1 MKPIVTLTLNPAI
14 DGASEAEAVHP
25 THKIR
30 TTGDR
35 YDPGGGGV
43 NVARVITE
51 LGGAALPVYLAG
63 GVTGDVFD
71 ALLAERGLAGRRV
84 PIAGHTRISLAV
96 FERSTGLEYRFVPGG
111 PEVTP
116 GEWVEALN
124 VIDGLD
130 FDWLVISGSRPPGL
144 PDDCFVTLVRRAADR
159 GARVVLDS
167 SGPALAATL
176 AAGGLALVKPSLG
189 ELRAL
194 TGLPLEDADAVAEAA
209 RALVDTG
216 RAAIVA
222 VTMGHEGALLASREA
237 TLLRRPPPVPVRSA
251 TGAGDSFVGA
261 MTLAL
266 AEGRPVVQAFLFGM
280 AAGSATVMAP
290 GTDLCRRAD
299 VERLHAALT
308 GRSPSSRPAAAFA
321 RRSRETDR

>member
-14 DGASEAEAVHP
+14 DGASEAERIQP

-35 YDPGGGGV
+35 YDPGGGGI

-51 LGGAALPVYLAG
+51 LGGSALPLYLAG
-63 GVTGDVFD
+63 GATGDVLD
-71 ALLAERGLAGRRV
+71 ELMAERGLPCRRV

-96 FERSTGLEYRFVPGG
+96 FERSTGQEFRFVPEG
-111 PEVTP
+111 PQVSP
-116 GEWVEALN
+116 AEWLACLDM
-124 VIDGLD
+124 IDGLD
-130 FDWLVISGSRPPGL
+130 FDWLVVSGSSPRGL
-144 PDDCFVTLVRRAADR
+144 PDDCFVTLLRRTADR
-159 GARVVLDS
+159 GSHMVLDS

-176 AAGGLALVKPSLG
+176 DAGGLTLVKPSVG
-189 ELRAL
+189 EFRRL
-194 TGLPLEDADAVAEAA
+194 TGLPLEDVDAVAEAA
-209 RALVDTG
+209 RAYVDSG
-216 RAAIVA
+216 RARIVA
-222 VTMGHEGALLASREA
+222 VTMGHEGAVLVSHES
-237 TLLRRPPPVPVRSA
+237 TLFRRPPPVPVRSA

-266 AEGRPVVQAFLFGM
+266 AEARPVAQAFLFGM
-280 AAGSATVMAP
+280 AAGSATVMHP

-308 GRSPSSRPAAAFA
+308 G
-321 RRSRETDR
+321 

>member
-1 MKPIVTLTLNPAI
+1 MPRRRNATIAALHTEDRLKPIVTLTLNPAI
-14 DGASEAEAVHP
+14 DGASETEKVQP

-35 YDPGGGGV
+35 YDPGGGGI

-51 LGGAALPVYLAG
+51 LGGPALPVYLAG
-63 GVTGDVFD
+63 GATGAVFD
-71 ALLAERGLAGRRV
+71 ELLAGRGLTGRRV
-84 PIAGHTRISLAV
+84 PIAGHTRISLSV
-96 FERSTGLEYRFVPGG
+96 FETSTGQEYRFVPEG
-111 PEVTP
+111 PAITP
-116 GEWVEALN
+116 AEWLACLDA
-124 VIDGLD
+124 IDGLD
-130 FDWLVISGSRPPGL
+130 FDWLVASGSSPRGL

-176 AAGGLALVKPSLG
+176 DAGGLALVKPSVG
-189 ELRAL
+189 EFRRL
-194 TGLPLEDADAVAEAA
+194 TGLPLEDVDAVAEAA
-209 RALVDTG
+209 RAYVDTG

-222 VTMGHEGALLASREA
+222 VTMGHEGAVLASREA
-237 TLLRRPPPVPVRSA
+237 TLFRPPPPVPVMSA

-266 AEGRPVVQAFLFGM
+266 AEGRPVAHAFLFGM
-280 AAGSATVMAP
+280 AAGSATVMHP

-299 VERLHAALT
+299 VERLHALLV
-308 GRSPSSRPAAAFA
+308 S
-321 RRSRETDR
+321 

>member
-14 DGASEAEAVHP
+14 DGAGEAETVQP

-30 TTGDR
+30 TRGDR
-35 YDPGGGGV
+35 YDPGGGGI
-43 NVARVITE
+43 NVARVIAE
-51 LGGAALPVYLAG
+51 LGGVALPVYLAG
-63 GVTGDVFD
+63 GVTGEMFDV
-71 ALLAERGLAGRRV
+71 LLAGRGLAGQRV

-96 FERSTGLEYRFVPGG
+96 FERSTGLEYRFVPEG
-111 PEVTP
+111 PAITP
-116 GEWVEALN
+116 AEWLACLG

-144 PDDCFVTLVRRAADR
+144 PDDCFVTLTRRAADR

-189 ELRAL
+189 EFRSLTGRAL
-194 TGLPLEDADAVAEAA
+194 ADVDEVAEAA
-209 RALVDTG
+209 RALVDSG
-216 RAAIVA
+216 RAGVVA

-237 TLLRRPPPVPVRSA
+237 TLVRRPPPVPVQSA

-266 AEGRPVVQAFLFGM
+266 AEARPVVQAFLLGM
-280 AAGSATVMAP
+280 AAGSATVMSP
-290 GTDLCRRAD
+290 GNDLCRRAD
-299 VERLHAALT
+299 VERLHAVL
-308 GRSPSSRPAAAFA
+308 SAA
-321 RRSRETDR
+321 